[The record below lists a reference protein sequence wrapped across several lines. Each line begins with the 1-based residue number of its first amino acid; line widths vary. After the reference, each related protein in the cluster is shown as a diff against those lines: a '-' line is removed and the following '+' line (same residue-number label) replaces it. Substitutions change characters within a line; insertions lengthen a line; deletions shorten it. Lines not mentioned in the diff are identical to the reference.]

1 MKITHL
7 FLIVMLLVCAACQT
21 GPVKIE
27 DDISAAELVQRGQAA
42 YDWNRYAQAA
52 QYYAAILERFPFDI
66 EKTCEAQYEIARIH
80 YKQNQY
86 DRAREEMEALRMRY
100 DTAEAEILPSK
111 FKILSEIVLAQ
122 IDEKQQGLLK
132 KEKRADTPKADA
144 Q

>member
-1 MKITHL
+1 MKVL
-7 FLIVMLLVCAACQT
+7 CFFLIVVLFVCASCQT

-27 DDISAAELVQRGQAA
+27 DDITAAELVQRGQAA

-52 QYYAAILERFPFDI
+52 QYYTAILERFPFDI

-86 DRAREEMEALRMRY
+86 DTAREEMEALRERY
-100 DTAEAEILPSK
+100 NSAEAEILPSK

-132 KEKRADTPKADA
+132 KGKRTND